1 MAKVLADRAVLIARD
16 PDRAE
21 GLRARLKALGANV
34 RVCPVTATLP
44 GDADEL
50 DAVIAGLSTFDWVV
64 IASVNAVNALHGA
77 AQRMSTRLADAATNW
92 AAIGPATA
100 SSLEAIGA
108 TVALVP
114 TDHSATGLV
123 ADLTKTAAPG
133 QRALLPQGD
142 LAAPTLAE
150 GLRAAG
156 FQVTAMT
163 AYRTVPSPLD
173 TRVVRDWAAGAI
185 DVAVIAAPS
194 AAKQISTQLDVHVP
208 VVIVAIGHST
218 AQAAREA
225 GFQSVVVADDSTD
238 EALAAAVCK
247 AAADKVM
254 Q

>member
-1 MAKVLADRAVLIARD
+1 MAGALTGQAVLIARD

-21 GLRARLKALGANV
+21 GLRARLKALGADV

-44 GDADEL
+44 GDPGDL
-50 DAVIAGLSTFDWVV
+50 DATVASLNDFDWVV
-64 IASVNAVNALHGA
+64 VASVNAVNALHGA
-77 AQRMSTRLADAATNW
+77 AQRMSTRLAAAATNW

-100 SSLEAIGA
+100 SALQAIGVH
-108 TVALVP
+108 VALVAK
-114 TDHSATGLV
+114 DHSAVGLV
-123 ADLTKTAAPG
+123 ADLTNTAAPG

-142 LAAPTLAE
+142 LAAPTLAD
-150 GLRAAG
+150 GLKAAG

-163 AYRTVPSPLD
+163 AYRTVSSILD
-173 TRVVRDWAAGAI
+173 AGVVQDWNAGKI
-185 DVAVIAAPS
+185 DVSVIAAPS
-194 AAKQISTQLDVHVP
+194 AAEQIAAQLDVGAP
-208 VVIVAIGHST
+208 VAIVAIGHST
-218 AQAAREA
+218 AKAARAA